1 MYISVFSNKKKK
13 KKMFSLLHDKIY
25 DEPARKVFLTRA
37 LQSLDSMPITNI
49 TLSSTQMTDD
59 HKRL

>member
-1 MYISVFSNKKKK
+1 MYISVLSNKKKK
-13 KKMFSLLHDKIY
+13 LFSLLHDKIY
-25 DEPARKVFLTRA
+25 DEPVCKPFLTRA
-37 LQSLDSMPITNI
+37 FESLDSVPVTNI